1 MTDFNNNLFETDNPN
16 KTINTT
22 LNNNILHDIKKN
34 RARKLIYSNSMD
46 NLLKNNKNWA
56 QEINKYYK
64 NKKILKW
71 IHNPKPELI
80 KEKDIKSQ
88 DLIFNPITQKYLD
101 NNLEKEII
109 RQEKNNIINSIA
121 QGYDNE
127 LRVIQTFDIINLK
140 DKLNVFKN
148 NSGFPNN
155 ISNQHHGAKRKK
167 LNISSG
173 EREYNILSNIN
184 LDLHHFDKPENRPVI
199 KSEIK
204 NEKKIKLGNFVEYK
218 DYDIISNK
226 YNNFNKEKRDLD
238 LKLLIA
244 EISNKYLKSRDYDAI
259 KGTYVDTEKEQKFQ
273 EELKKKIEKIKNRK
287 RDTIFNPFNNEI
299 YNKEKYDELN
309 QKEKNRIYRYTIKQ
323 KMDNYYH
330 QAELK
335 NDIMKNNLLKRKV
348 SYNKFKEIDKRGYD
362 ILNGKN
368 NFNEYKNSLE
378 CRNIQR
384 PWEMIKNGVNENQTI
399 KFKKIYDGYDYE
411 DVNQR
416 FKDNEIQRKK
426 MINNLPKIED
436 EKIFSMKKQ
445 VPKINFKKNSS
456 VVFNKRYEILNSN
469 INKFNIDKNL
479 WFSGDKEICLNK
491 N

>member
-1 MTDFNNNLFETDNPN
+1 MTDFNNNLFETDNST

-22 LNNNILHDIKKN
+22 LNNNILHDIKEN
-34 RARKLIYSNSMD
+34 RGKKLIYSNSMD
-46 NLLKNNKNWA
+46 NLLKNDNNWA
-56 QEINKYYK
+56 EEINKYY
-64 NKKILKW
+64 NDKKILKW
-71 IHNPKPELI
+71 GYNPKQELV
-80 KEKDIKSQ
+80 KEKHVKSQ
-88 DLIFNPITQKYLD
+88 DLVFNPITQKYSD
-101 NNLEKEII
+101 KNFEKELR
-109 RQEKNNIINSIA
+109 RQEKSNMINSIA

-140 DKLNVFKN
+140 DKLNTLKN
-148 NSGFPNN
+148 NSDYPND
-155 ISNQHHGAKRKK
+155 IKQYHGAKRKK

-173 EREYNILSNIN
+173 ERNYNILSNIN
-184 LDLHHFDKPENRPVI
+184 LNLHHFDKPENRPLI
-199 KSEIK
+199 KDEINNK
-204 NEKKIKLGNFVEYK
+204 KKIKLGSFVEYK

-226 YNNFNKEKRDLD
+226 YNNFDKEKRELD
-238 LKLLIA
+238 LKLSIA

-259 KGTYVDTEKEQKFQ
+259 KGIYVDSEKEKKFQ
-273 EELKKKIEKIKNRK
+273 EELKNKIEKIKNIK

-335 NDIMKNNLLKRKV
+335 NDIIKNNSLKTKV

-368 NFNEYKNSLE
+368 NFNHYKNSLE

-384 PWEMIKNGVNENQTI
+384 PWEMIKNGLNENQTI
-399 KFKKIYDGYDYE
+399 KFKKIYDCYDYE

-416 FKDNEIQRKK
+416 FKDNEIKRKR
-426 MINNLPKIED
+426 MLNSLPKIED

-445 VPKINFKKNSS
+445 VPKINLKRNSS
-456 VVFNKRYEILNSN
+456 VVFNKRYEIFDNN
-469 INKFNIDKNL
+469 KYKFNVDKNL
-479 WFSGDKEICLNK
+479 WFSREKEIFLNH

>member
-1 MTDFNNNLFETDNPN
+1 MTDFNNNLFETDNST

-22 LNNNILHDIKKN
+22 LNNNILHDIKEN
-34 RARKLIYSNSMD
+34 RGKKLIYSNSMD
-46 NLLKNNKNWA
+46 NLLKNDNNWA
-56 QEINKYYK
+56 EEINKYY
-64 NKKILKW
+64 NDKKILKW
-71 IHNPKPELI
+71 GYNPKQELV
-80 KEKDIKSQ
+80 KEKHVKSQ
-88 DLIFNPITQKYLD
+88 DLVFNPITQKYSD
-101 NNLEKEII
+101 KNIEKELR
-109 RQEKNNIINSIA
+109 RQEKSNMINSIA

-140 DKLNVFKN
+140 DKLNTLKN
-148 NSGFPNN
+148 NSDYPND
-155 ISNQHHGAKRKK
+155 IKQYHGAKRKK

-173 EREYNILSNIN
+173 ERNYNILSNIN
-184 LDLHHFDKPENRPVI
+184 LNLHHFDKPENRPLI
-199 KSEIK
+199 KDEINNK
-204 NEKKIKLGNFVEYK
+204 KKIKLGSFVEYK

-226 YNNFNKEKRDLD
+226 YNNFDKEKRELD
-238 LKLLIA
+238 LKLSIA

-259 KGTYVDTEKEQKFQ
+259 KGIYVDSEKEKKFQ
-273 EELKKKIEKIKNRK
+273 EELKNKIEKIKNIK

-335 NDIMKNNLLKRKV
+335 NDIIKNNSLKTKV

-368 NFNEYKNSLE
+368 NFNHYKNSLE

-384 PWEMIKNGVNENQTI
+384 PWEMIKNGLNENQTI
-399 KFKKIYDGYDYE
+399 KFKKIYDCYDYE

-416 FKDNEIQRKK
+416 FKDNEIKRKR
-426 MINNLPKIED
+426 MLNSLPKIED

-445 VPKINFKKNSS
+445 VPKINLKRNSS
-456 VVFNKRYEILNSN
+456 VVFNKRYEIFGGDK
-469 INKFNIDKNL
+469 NKFNVDKNL
-479 WFSGDKEICLNK
+479 WFSREKEIFLNH

>member
-1 MTDFNNNLFETDNPN
+1 MTHFNNNLFETDNST

-22 LNNNILHDIKKN
+22 LNNNILHDIKEN
-34 RARKLIYSNSMD
+34 RGKKLIYSNSMD
-46 NLLKNNKNWA
+46 NLLKNDNNWA
-56 QEINKYYK
+56 EEINKYY
-64 NKKILKW
+64 NDKKILKW
-71 IHNPKPELI
+71 GYNPKQELV
-80 KEKDIKSQ
+80 KEKHVKSQ
-88 DLIFNPITQKYLD
+88 DLVFNPITQKYSD
-101 NNLEKEII
+101 KNIEKELR
-109 RQEKNNIINSIA
+109 RQEKSNMINSIA

-140 DKLNVFKN
+140 DKLNTLKN
-148 NSGFPNN
+148 NSDYPND
-155 ISNQHHGAKRKK
+155 IKQYHGAKRKK

-173 EREYNILSNIN
+173 ERNYNILSNIN
-184 LDLHHFDKPENRPVI
+184 LNLHHFDKPENRPLI
-199 KSEIK
+199 KDEINNK
-204 NEKKIKLGNFVEYK
+204 KKIKLGSFVEYK

-226 YNNFNKEKRDLD
+226 YNNFDKEKRELD
-238 LKLLIA
+238 LKLSIA

-259 KGTYVDTEKEQKFQ
+259 KGIYVDSEKEKKFQ
-273 EELKKKIEKIKNRK
+273 EELKNKIEKIKNIK

-335 NDIMKNNLLKRKV
+335 NDIIKNNSLKTKV

-368 NFNEYKNSLE
+368 NFNHYKNSLE

-384 PWEMIKNGVNENQTI
+384 PWEMIKNGLNENQTI
-399 KFKKIYDGYDYE
+399 KFKKIYDCYDYE

-416 FKDNEIQRKK
+416 FKDNEIKRKR
-426 MINNLPKIED
+426 MLNSLPKIED

-445 VPKINFKKNSS
+445 VPKINLKRNSS
-456 VVFNKRYEILNSN
+456 VVFNKRYEIFDNN
-469 INKFNIDKNL
+469 KNKFNVDKNL
-479 WFSGDKEICLNK
+479 WFSREKEIFLNH

>member
-1 MTDFNNNLFETDNPN
+1 MTDFNNNLFETDNST

-22 LNNNILHDIKKN
+22 LNNNILHDIKEN
-34 RARKLIYSNSMD
+34 RGKKLIYSNSMD
-46 NLLKNNKNWA
+46 NLLKNDNNWA
-56 QEINKYYK
+56 EEINKYY
-64 NKKILKW
+64 NDKKILKW
-71 IHNPKPELI
+71 GYNPKQELV
-80 KEKDIKSQ
+80 KEKHVKSQ
-88 DLIFNPITQKYLD
+88 DLVFNPITQKYSD
-101 NNLEKEII
+101 KNIEKELR
-109 RQEKNNIINSIA
+109 RQEKSNMINSIA

-140 DKLNVFKN
+140 DKLNTLKN
-148 NSGFPNN
+148 NFDYPND
-155 ISNQHHGAKRKK
+155 IKQYHGAKRKK

-173 EREYNILSNIN
+173 ERNYNILSNIN
-184 LDLHHFDKPENRPVI
+184 LNLHHFDKPENRPLI
-199 KSEIK
+199 KDEINNK
-204 NEKKIKLGNFVEYK
+204 KKIKLGSFVEYK

-226 YNNFNKEKRDLD
+226 YNNFDKEKRELD
-238 LKLLIA
+238 LKLSIA

-259 KGTYVDTEKEQKFQ
+259 KGIYVDSEKEKKFQ
-273 EELKKKIEKIKNRK
+273 EELKNKIEKIKNIK

-335 NDIMKNNLLKRKV
+335 NDIIKNNSLKTKV

-368 NFNEYKNSLE
+368 NFNHYKNSLE

-384 PWEMIKNGVNENQTI
+384 PWEMIKNGLNENQTI
-399 KFKKIYDGYDYE
+399 KFKKIYDCYDYE

-416 FKDNEIQRKK
+416 FKDNEIKRKR
-426 MINNLPKIED
+426 MLNSLPKIED

-445 VPKINFKKNSS
+445 VPKINLKRNSS
-456 VVFNKRYEILNSN
+456 VVFNKRYEIFDNN
-469 INKFNIDKNL
+469 KNKFNVDKNL
-479 WFSGDKEICLNK
+479 WFSREKEIFLNH

>member
-1 MTDFNNNLFETDNPN
+1 MTDFNNNLFETDNST

-22 LNNNILHDIKKN
+22 LNNNILHDIKEN
-34 RARKLIYSNSMD
+34 RGKKLIYSNSMD
-46 NLLKNNKNWA
+46 NLLKNDNNWA
-56 QEINKYYK
+56 EEINKYY
-64 NKKILKW
+64 NDKKILKW
-71 IHNPKPELI
+71 GYNPKQELV
-80 KEKDIKSQ
+80 KEKHVKSQ
-88 DLIFNPITQKYLD
+88 DLVFNPITQKYSD
-101 NNLEKEII
+101 KNFEKELR
-109 RQEKNNIINSIA
+109 RQEKSNMINSIA

-140 DKLNVFKN
+140 DKLNTLKN
-148 NSGFPNN
+148 NSDYPND
-155 ISNQHHGAKRKK
+155 IKQYHGAKRKK

-173 EREYNILSNIN
+173 ERNYNILSNIN
-184 LDLHHFDKPENRPVI
+184 LNLHHFDKPENRPLI
-199 KSEIK
+199 KDEINNK
-204 NEKKIKLGNFVEYK
+204 KKIKLGSFVEYK

-226 YNNFNKEKRDLD
+226 YNNFDKEKRELD
-238 LKLLIA
+238 LKLSIA

-259 KGTYVDTEKEQKFQ
+259 KGIYVDSEKEKKFQ
-273 EELKKKIEKIKNRK
+273 EELKNKIEKIKNIK

-335 NDIMKNNLLKRKV
+335 NDIIKNNSLKTKV

-368 NFNEYKNSLE
+368 NFNHYKNSLE

-384 PWEMIKNGVNENQTI
+384 PWEMIKNGLNENQTI
-399 KFKKIYDGYDYE
+399 KFKKIYDCYDYE

-416 FKDNEIQRKK
+416 FKDNEIKRKR
-426 MINNLPKIED
+426 MLNSLPKIED

-445 VPKINFKKNSS
+445 VPKINLKRNSS
-456 VVFNKRYEILNSN
+456 VVFNKRYEIFDNN
-469 INKFNIDKNL
+469 KNKFNVDKNL
-479 WFSGDKEICLNK
+479 WFSREKEIFLNH

>member
-1 MTDFNNNLFETDNPN
+1 MTDFNNNLFETDNST

-22 LNNNILHDIKKN
+22 LNNNILNDIKEN
-34 RARKLIYSNSMD
+34 RGKKLIYSNSMD
-46 NLLKNNKNWA
+46 NLLKNDNNWA
-56 QEINKYYK
+56 EEINKYY
-64 NKKILKW
+64 NDKKILKW
-71 IHNPKPELI
+71 GYNPKQELV
-80 KEKDIKSQ
+80 KEKHVKSQ
-88 DLIFNPITQKYLD
+88 DLVFNPITQKYSD
-101 NNLEKEII
+101 KNIEKELR
-109 RQEKNNIINSIA
+109 RQEKSNMINSIA

-140 DKLNVFKN
+140 DKLNTLKN
-148 NSGFPNN
+148 NSDYPND
-155 ISNQHHGAKRKK
+155 IKQYHGAKRKK

-173 EREYNILSNIN
+173 ERNYNILSNIN
-184 LDLHHFDKPENRPVI
+184 LNLHHFDKPENRPLI
-199 KSEIK
+199 KDEINNK
-204 NEKKIKLGNFVEYK
+204 KKIKLGRFVEYK

-226 YNNFNKEKRDLD
+226 YNNFDKEKRELD
-238 LKLLIA
+238 LKLSIA

-259 KGTYVDTEKEQKFQ
+259 KGIYVDSEKEKKFQ
-273 EELKKKIEKIKNRK
+273 EELKNKIEKIKNIK

-335 NDIMKNNLLKRKV
+335 NDIIKNNSLKTKV

-368 NFNEYKNSLE
+368 NFNHYKNSLE

-384 PWEMIKNGVNENQTI
+384 PWEMIKNGLNENQTI
-399 KFKKIYDGYDYE
+399 KFKKIYDCYDYE

-416 FKDNEIQRKK
+416 FKDNEIKRKR
-426 MINNLPKIED
+426 MLNSLPKIED

-445 VPKINFKKNSS
+445 VPKINLKRNSS
-456 VVFNKRYEILNSN
+456 VVFNKRYEIFDNN
-469 INKFNIDKNL
+469 KNKFNVDKNL
-479 WFSGDKEICLNK
+479 WFSREKEIFLNH